1 MKTKVALIVL
11 LVALGILGWYCYQQG
26 PAVQQELDVAREDLR
41 VASNQVVVTSSQLT
55 LMSNQLATAKA
66 EIVKVKTQL
75 AVVKESVQ
83 EKPVTTAK
91 TGKPKGDRTGP
102 PSSHTKTADARGTD
116 TKQSPPPVSDHEA
129 ELQVKLATVT
139 KELTKVRQQLTD
151 SEYSKTTTE
160 QELKALRG
168 RYTALELEKESLLRQ
183 LNDLAALKAQIRLVE
198 QRLRQTRIE
207 ASKRADQRALETGNR
222 GMMMKD
228 GQWRTVQVLG
238 TASSLK

>member
-116 TKQSPPPVSDHEA
+116 ERVDQSPAAIDRFRVQQNHHGAGIEGVARPVHGVGTGEGIFAPPTKRSGRAQSSDPSCG
-129 ELQVKLATVT
+129 T
-139 KELTKVRQQLTD
+139 
-151 SEYSKTTTE
+151 
-160 QELKALRG
+160 
-168 RYTALELEKESLLRQ
+168 
-183 LNDLAALKAQIRLVE
+183 
-198 QRLRQTRIE
+198 
-207 ASKRADQRALETGNR
+207 
-222 GMMMKD
+222 
-228 GQWRTVQVLG
+228 
-238 TASSLK
+238 TASPDPD